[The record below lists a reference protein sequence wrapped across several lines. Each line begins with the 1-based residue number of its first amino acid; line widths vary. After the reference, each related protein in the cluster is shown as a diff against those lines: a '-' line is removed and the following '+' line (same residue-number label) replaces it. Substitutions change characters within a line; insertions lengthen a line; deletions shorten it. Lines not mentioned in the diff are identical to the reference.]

1 MGAGYTACIG
11 SETISITQSFTA
23 RQGVVYMSIK
33 ADALSDEIAKLLS
46 EYEAEIVKNTDAC
59 GKAVANAAAKKLRQT
74 SPKRTGK
81 YVTREKGAFGENAK
95 YIVHNK
101 KRYRLT
107 HLLEHG
113 HVTANGKRTRAIPHI
128 KPVEEQVIREYEKQ
142 VREAIEDAAK

>member
-1 MGAGYTACIG
+1 
-11 SETISITQSFTA
+11 
-23 RQGVVYMSIK
+23 MSIK
-33 ADALSDEIAKLLS
+33 ADALASEIAKILT
-46 EYEAEIVKNTDAC
+46 EYEAEIVKNADTC
-59 GKAVANAAAKKLRQT
+59 GKAVANAAAKELRRT
-74 SPKRTGK
+74 SPKRKGEYAK
-81 YVTREKGAFGENAK
+81 SWGVTREAGGFGENAR

-113 HVTANGKRTRAIPHI
+113 HVMANGKRTRAIPHI

>member
-1 MGAGYTACIG
+1 
-11 SETISITQSFTA
+11 
-23 RQGVVYMSIK
+23 MSIK

-46 EYEAEIVKNTDAC
+46 EYETEIVKNADAC
-59 GKAVANAAAKKLRQT
+59 GKVVANAAAKELRQT

-81 YVTREKGAFGENAK
+81 YAKSWGVTREAGGFGENAR

-113 HVTANGKRTRAIPHI
+113 HVTANGKRTI

>member
-1 MGAGYTACIG
+1 
-11 SETISITQSFTA
+11 
-23 RQGVVYMSIK
+23 MSIK

-46 EYEAEIVKNTDAC
+46 EYETEIVKNADAC
-59 GKAVANAAAKKLRQT
+59 GKVVANAAAKELRQT
-74 SPKRTGK
+74 SPKRTGTYAK
-81 YVTREKGAFGENAK
+81 SWGVTREAGGFGENAR

-113 HVTANGKRTRAIPHI
+113 HVTTNGKRTKAIPHI
-128 KPVEEQVIREYEKQ
+128 KPVEEQIIREYEKQ